1 MKKIIIPI
9 LIIFFTFVIYK
20 ANDDNLID
28 YVSIGDSINL
38 GINSYGNYSYGYNDY
53 IKTYLENNELL
64 HKYNSFYSKTD
75 YTIEELLNDIKNN
88 KTILYDDKTY
98 NIKKELREA
107 DLLTIAIGMDEFSKI
122 LNSKDISNFNNIKP
136 SLDKMISNMDELLN
150 NIKKLSKA
158 EIILIGYYNTN
169 NNYNKDTDKVFAYIN
184 DNYRDIT
191 KKYSIKY
198 VDIYKLISQ
207 DKSYLPNQN
216 DYHLTSKAYL
226 KIASKIIEK
235 IDIDI

>member
-53 IKTYLENNELL
+53 IKTYLENNNLL
-64 HKYNSFYSKTD
+64 HKYNSFYSKND

-88 KTILYDDKTY
+88 KTILYNDKTY

-150 NIKKLSKA
+150 GIKKLSKA

-169 NNYNKDTDKVFAYIN
+169 NNYNKDTDKVFAYMN

-198 VDIYKLISQ
+198 VDIYKVISQ

-226 KIASKIIEK
+226 KIATKIIEN